1 MTGALQRAL
10 SLLRGLMEKYP
21 EESDEQIGRRFQQD
35 IKNDPVFQYSIYKDV
50 YRDLFLELRA
60 TLPRESQQN
69 TGPCDHL

>member
-21 EESDEQIGRRFQQD
+21 EESDEQIGRQFQQD
-35 IKNDPVFQYSIYKDV
+35 IKNDPVFQYSIYEDV

-60 TLPRESQQN
+60 TLARESQQN
-69 TGPCDHL
+69 TAPRDRL